1 MWTSIDLEQ
10 EYKDLGGQKLT
21 RKKIVERV
29 LAEYKN
35 DFIMLL
41 CSPGFAIMHV
51 FKAQASNMLR
61 MQKADD
67 DDDVHTYT
75 RLPSPSLKKSKNDF

>member
-21 RKKIVERV
+21 RKKIVER
-29 LAEYKN
+29 LLSEYKK
-35 DFIMLL
+35 DVMLL
-41 CSPGFAIMHV
+41 CSPGFANMLV

-61 MQKADD
+61 MQKVDD
-67 DDDVHTYT
+67 DEDVHIY
-75 RLPSPSLKKSKNDF
+75 SVAKSIVKEIKK